1 MMKSKR
7 ANRTDYMVEEAKR
20 KIQLG
25 NASYVKAY
33 KVDGQIVPAMF
44 WVKSKSRPNES
55 YQILKSDVDK
65 GFYKHVGCWAY
76 NVKKWCSHAEAVRT
90 LYKKIPT
97 RVTKVKKKIPNSRK
111 KKRS

>member
-1 MMKSKR
+1 MKSKR
-7 ANRTDYMVEEAKR
+7 ANRTDYMVEEANR
-20 KIQLG
+20 KIKLG
-25 NASYVKAY
+25 NASYVKAS
-33 KVDGQIVPAMF
+33 KNVPAMF

-76 NVKKWCSHAEAVRT
+76 NVKKWCSHAEAVRE
-90 LYKKIPT
+90 LN
-97 RVTKVKKKIPNSRK
+97 KKIPNSRK

>member
-7 ANRTDYMVEEAKR
+7 ANRTDYMVEEANR
-20 KIQLG
+20 KIEHG
-25 NASYVKAY
+25 NASYVPAY